1 MMGLVHL
8 TMGIANPA
16 VPQKVVRRKFLIDS
30 GAIFSVAPSAVLRR
44 LGIEPH
50 EKRSFTLANGDVIR
64 REVGTAL
71 FRYKRRRAG
80 APIIFGEPGD
90 ADIVGVMTLEALGLA
105 LDPLKRELRP
115 LPMLLV

>member
-1 MMGLVHL
+1 MGLIHL

-16 VPQKVVRRKFLIDS
+16 APKKVVRRQFLIDS
-30 GAIFSVAPSAVLRR
+30 GAIYSVAPAGVLRR

-50 EKRSFTLANGDVIR
+50 EKRRFSLANGDVIKR
-64 REVGTAL
+64 DVGTAI
-71 FRYKRRRAG
+71 FSYQRHRAG
-80 APIIFGEPGD
+80 APIVFGEPGD
-90 ADIVGVMTLEALGLA
+90 ADIVGVVTLEALGLM

>member
-1 MMGLVHL
+1 MGLIHL

-16 VPQKVVRRKFLIDS
+16 APKKVVRRRFLIDS
-30 GAIFSVAPSAVLRR
+30 GAVYSVAPATVLRE
-44 LGIEPH
+44 LAIQAED
-50 EKRSFTLANGDVIR
+50 KQTFALANGDVIE

-71 FRYKRRRAG
+71 FSYEGRRRG
-80 APIIFGEPGD
+80 APIVFGEPGD
-90 ADIVGVMTLEALGLA
+90 ADIVGVVTLEALGLI